1 MRKNKSSG
9 SVKAKKAP
17 PDRKKSPKPFPIVGI
32 GASAGGLE
40 AFTTFL
46 RAIDSNLGMAYVL
59 VMHLSPKHKSALA
72 EVVQSKT
79 RMTVQTVKNG
89 MEVMM
94 NNIYVIPPN
103 TFMSVVD
110 GHLKLA
116 PRSLTSIG
124 NYSVDYFLTALA
136 SVYKNNAIGIVLSGT
151 GTDGT
156 LGLKAIKAEGGITF
170 AQDETAKFSGMPDNA
185 YDAGYVD
192 FRLPPEAIAKNL
204 AHLIRLPYAILPH
217 AKVQANQVK
226 DAEELKKI
234 LSIVRSKTGID
245 FHAHYKQ
252 ASIYRRVIRRM
263 TLNKFKNLEDYC
275 LMLRSDP
282 NEANELHDD
291 FLISVTHF
299 FRDPDFFKILT
310 KEVFPALIKQ
320 ARPIVPIRIWVA
332 GCATGEEAYS
342 IAISLVEFLEKR
354 NLAIPIQIFA
364 SDLDVRAIERARLG
378 LYPASALLKISQNHL
393 KKFFNKIDDHYQ
405 IIKSIREICIFSK
418 HNILKDPPFSRMSLI
433 SCQNLL
439 IYLETNPQKKVLQSF
454 HYALK
459 PSGYLFLGRSET
471 IGTSTDLFEP
481 LDKKIK
487 LYSRKS
493 TKLPQLDFTIQTR
506 GSGSPKEDQLTE
518 QPDGVDI
525 AKDISK
531 LMLSHY
537 VHPGIV
543 VNKNMMIVQFFGITS
558 PYLEP
563 ITGKASLNILRI
575 VRDDLVVNLKS
586 LLQESQKTEKIV
598 SKEGIRFYNKRILQ
612 EITIEVVPKKMAG
625 GLFFLIVFKDNGVVK
640 PPVKDDGG
648 KSNGSTAHKKTIARL
663 EEELVHSSGLIRTSN
678 EEYETTYEELQANNE
693 EIASANEELQSVNEE
708 LEASTEEL
716 QSSNEELTTTN
727 EELAKRN
734 NELNES
740 QRELKKVNEQL
751 EQFAFISS
759 HDLQE
764 PLRKIET
771 FADFLAGPEANL
783 NDYAKKYSSKIG
795 TSALRMSTL
804 IKDLLTFS
812 VLTRKEKKFNKVN
825 LNETLKNII
834 EDFEVIIA
842 REKAIVN
849 SSSLP
854 VIYGEPVQMNQ
865 LFHNLLSNALKFSKR
880 NPIIDISSREVT
892 ALDFATHPELMKDKA
907 YVAIS
912 VKDNGIGF
920 NQKYTAKMF
929 MLFQRLHD
937 SKVTEGTGV
946 GLAICKKIVED
957 HNGLIF
963 ADGIPNGGAT
973 FTVFLPAE

>member
-9 SVKAKKAP
+9 SVKAKKVP
-17 PDRKKSPKPFPIVGI
+17 PDRKKLSKPFPIVGI

-46 RAIDSNLGMAYVL
+46 RTVDSNLGMAYVL

-79 RMTVQTVKNG
+79 RMPVQTVKNG
-89 MEVMM
+89 MEVMP
-94 NNIYVIPPN
+94 NNVYVIPPN
-103 TFMSVVD
+103 TFMSLVD

-116 PRSLTSIG
+116 PRSLTSVG
-124 NYSVDYFLTALA
+124 NYAVDYFLTALA
-136 SVYKNNAIGIVLSGT
+136 TIYKNNAIGIVLSGT

-170 AQDETAKFSGMPDNA
+170 AQDQTAKFSGMPDSA
-185 YDAGYVD
+185 YEGGYVD

-204 AHLIRLPYAILPH
+204 AHFIKIPYAILPH
-217 AKVQANQVK
+217 EKVQENQAK

-234 LSIVRSKTGID
+234 LAIVRGKTGID

-263 TLNKFKNLEDYC
+263 VLNKFKKLEDYC
-275 LMLRSDP
+275 IMLKTNPD
-282 NEANELHDD
+282 EANALHDD

-299 FRDPDFFKILT
+299 FRDPDFFKILQ
-310 KEVFPALIKQ
+310 KEVFPSLIRHVK
-320 ARPIVPIRIWVA
+320 PIPPIRIWVA

-342 IAISLVEFLEKR
+342 IAISLLEFLEKKS
-354 NLAIPIQIFA
+354 LAIPIQIFA
-364 SDLDVRAIERARLG
+364 SDLDTRAIEMARLG
-378 LYPASALLKISQNHL
+378 IYPASALQGISQNHL
-393 KKFFNKIDDHYQ
+393 KKFFKKIEGHYQ
-405 IIKSIREICIFSK
+405 IIKSVREICIFSK

-439 IYLETNPQKKVLQSF
+439 IYLETGPQKKVLQAF

-459 PSGYLFLGRSET
+459 PSGYLFLGKSET
-471 IGTSTDLFEP
+471 IGNSTDLFEP

-506 GSGSPKEDQLTE
+506 GTGSLKEDQLTE

-525 AKDISK
+525 GKDMGK
-531 LMLSHY
+531 LMLSRY
-537 VHPGIV
+537 VHPGVV
-543 VNKNMMIVQFFGITS
+543 VNKNMVIVQFFGVTS

-575 VRDDLVVNLKS
+575 IRDDLVIDLKS
-586 LLQESQKTEKIV
+586 LLQESQKTEKIA
-598 SKEGIRFYNKRILQ
+598 SKDGIRIYNKKVVQ
-612 EITIEVVPKKMAG
+612 EITIEVVPKKIAG
-625 GLFFLIVFKDNGVVK
+625 GLFFLVVFKENGVVR
-640 PPVKDDGG
+640 PPVKDNGA
-648 KSNGSTAHKKTIARL
+648 KSNGSTAHKKTIVRL
-663 EEELVHSSGLIRTSN
+663 EEELVHSRGLIRTSN
-678 EEYETTYEELQANNE
+678 EEYETTYEELQ
-693 EIASANEELQSVNEE
+693 
-708 LEASTEEL
+708 ASTEEL

-771 FADFLAGPEANL
+771 FSDFLAGPEANL
-783 NDYAKKYSSKIG
+783 NDYAKKYSSKINA
-795 TSALRMSTL
+795 SALRMSTL

-812 VLTRKEKKFNKVN
+812 GLAKEDKKFGKVD
-825 LNETLKNII
+825 LNQTLKNII
-834 EDFEVIIA
+834 EDFEVTIAFFLAMVTSKSSII
-842 REKAIVN
+842 
-849 SSSLP
+849 
-854 VIYGEPVQMNQ
+854 
-865 LFHNLLSNALKFSKR
+865 FF
-880 NPIIDISSREVT
+880 
-892 ALDFATHPELMKDKA
+892 
-907 YVAIS
+907 
-912 VKDNGIGF
+912 
-920 NQKYTAKMF
+920 
-929 MLFQRLHD
+929 
-937 SKVTEGTGV
+937 KV
-946 GLAICKKIVED
+946 
-957 HNGLIF
+957 
-963 ADGIPNGGAT
+963 
-973 FTVFLPAE
+973 